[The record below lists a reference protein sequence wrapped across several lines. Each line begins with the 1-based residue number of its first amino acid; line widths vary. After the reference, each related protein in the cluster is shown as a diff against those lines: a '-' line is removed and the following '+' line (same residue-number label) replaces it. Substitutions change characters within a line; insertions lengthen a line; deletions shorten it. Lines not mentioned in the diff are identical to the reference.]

1 MKRKSSFVGIGASLG
16 MLILI
21 LDGKTAIAGGREG
34 LELCLKTVIP
44 SLFPFFLLSNL
55 LTSAFAGGKIP
66 LLRPLAFLCGVPAG
80 GESLLITGFL
90 GGYPVGAQ
98 AVASVFRSGQL
109 SKDEAERM
117 LAFCNN
123 AGPAFLFGMAAAMF
137 PQKGMVFI
145 LWLIH
150 ILGALFTAVLIP
162 TKDMH
167 PVTLSE
173 AKSVTISEAMYSAI
187 RVMGS
192 VCSWVILFRVLIGFL
207 NRWVLWL
214 LPIPVKVLI
223 TGLLE
228 LTNGCCAL
236 ASISS
241 IPMRFV
247 LCAGMLAAGGLCV
260 TMQTISVTAGLSL
273 KYYLLGKV
281 MQILFSLILSCAWVA
296 KIFPPVLTAM
306 LLFVL
311 ILRKSKKS
319 YSIQPIGGV

>member
-1 MKRKSSFVGIGASLG
+1 MKRKSYFVGIGASLG

-21 LDGKTAIAGGREG
+21 LDGKTAVTGGREG
-34 LELCLKTVIP
+34 LELCMKTVIP

-55 LTSAFAGGKIP
+55 LTHALAGGKIP
-66 LLRPLAFLCGVPAG
+66 LLRPLAALCGVPEG
-80 GESLLITGFL
+80 GESLLLTGFL

-98 AVASVFRSGQL
+98 SVANVFRSGQL
-109 SKDEAERM
+109 SKGEAERM

-137 PQKGMVFI
+137 PQKRLAFF

-150 ILGALFTAVLIP
+150 ILSAFFTAALLP
-162 TKDMH
+162 ARDMR

-173 AKSVTISEAMYSAI
+173 AKSVTISEAMYGAI
-187 RVMGS
+187 RVTGT
-192 VCSWVILFRVLIGFL
+192 VCGWVILFRILIGFL

-214 LPIPVKVLI
+214 LPIPVQVLM

-236 ASISS
+236 AAISGT
-241 IPMRFV
+241 PMRFV
-247 LCAGMLAAGGLCV
+247 LCSGMLAAGGLCV
-260 TMQTISVTAGLSL
+260 TMQTVSVTSGLSL
-273 KYYLLGKV
+273 KYYFPGKA
-281 MQILFSLILSCAWVA
+281 MQVLFSLILSCAWAVG
-296 KIFPPVLTAM
+296 IFLPVLTAM